1 MQAKVI
7 FLRLHGDFLAES
19 HRQNQFPRTPG
30 LCQLLEKSALSWKA
44 NSVDEDPKDTKKVG
58 VRFPI

>member
-7 FLRLHGDFLAES
+7 FPRLHGDFLAES
-19 HRQNQFPRTPG
+19 QGQNQFPGTPE
-30 LCQLLEKSALSWKA
+30 LFQLLEKSALSWKT
-44 NSVDEDPKDTKKVG
+44 NSVEEDPKDTKELR